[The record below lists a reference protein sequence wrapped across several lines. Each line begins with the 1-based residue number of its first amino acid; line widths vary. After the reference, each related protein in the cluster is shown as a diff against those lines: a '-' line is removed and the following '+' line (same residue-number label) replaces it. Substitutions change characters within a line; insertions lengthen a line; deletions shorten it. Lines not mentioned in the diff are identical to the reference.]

1 MPKKVGK
8 FGFYTKRLYEAKKGE
23 IFNIV
28 KFSRTQENKKP
39 FDEEGLFEAF

>member
-8 FGFYTKRLYEAKKGE
+8 FGFYTKRLYEAKNGQ
-23 IFNIV
+23 IFNMA
-28 KFSRTQENKKP
+28 KFLRTQETKKP

>member
-1 MPKKVGK
+1 MPKKVVK
-8 FGFYTKRLYEAKKGE
+8 FGFRAKRLYKAKNGQ

>member
-8 FGFYTKRLYEAKKGE
+8 FGFSEKRLYEAKNRQ
-23 IFNIV
+23 IFNIEV
-28 KFSRTQENKKP
+28 FSRTQENEKP